1 MKAYVDTNI
10 LVDLI
15 LSRKQFLENAQR
27 VFALGYTGDITLVV
41 SALSFVNTVYLA
53 NKYKFPKD
61 EVIDKLIQI
70 TEFTEIADLRGA
82 NIKDMLKSEWKDLE
96 DATQHRCALESDA
109 DVIVTRNKKD
119 FKDSIIPVITPQ
131 ELFEKLSISF

>member
-96 DATQHRCALESDA
+96 DAT
-109 DVIVTRNKKD
+109 K
-119 FKDSIIPVITPQ
+119 P
-131 ELFEKLSISF
+131 SISMHRLPTDWGSIQSRPNLKT